1 MKRVIVLFFFSHC
14 LCAPVKTFLGDA
26 DQEKNYVEIYSWEEI
41 RLDCIDTTQR
51 KKGKDHRQTRRNSC
65 KIFSDEKI
73 KGTKVSNRRVT
84 DDKYGRTVGELSLK
98 RENIQ
103 ELF

>member
-1 MKRVIVLFFFSHC
+1 MKLFKKKRKSATPEGVIAAKKFS
-14 LCAPVKTFLGDA
+14 
-26 DQEKNYVEIYSWEEI
+26 N
-41 RLDCIDTTQR
+41 
-51 KKGKDHRQTRRNSC
+51 
-65 KIFSDEKI
+65 EKI
-73 KGTKVSNRRVT
+73 KGKKVSIRRVT